1 MKILFVCRMF
11 DQMAGGVERMSIL
24 LMNAL
29 VDRGHDVSLFTWDHP
44 AARPFYP
51 MRESIRWHR
60 LDMGDPRYSANAA
73 VRLSRMRKFRA
84 LSSSL
89 QPDVVVAFQHGAFLF
104 AALSL
109 VGKGAP
115 VVLAERNAPDRLDHT
130 REGRHRGTMFLS
142 MRLAAAVTVQFES
155 YVQRYPE
162 NLRARIVAISN
173 PVFPAEAFATPGA
186 DKPSRT
192 LLSVGRLSYQKN
204 FAALVRAFAVVAT
217 RFPDWQ
223 LRIVGDGEER
233 ESLRGLVEESG
244 MGTRVSLPGAVRD
257 VSAEYRAADL
267 FCLPSRWEG
276 FPNAIAE
283 AMAHGLPVVG
293 YRQCAGMS
301 ELITPGRDGQLAEGN
316 GDPAALSAALKPL
329 MEDAALRARMGMEAR
344 RIAEVYRPERSFD
357 EWERLLKR
365 VAGSV

>member
-1 MKILFVCRMF
+1 MKILFVSRMF
-11 DQMAGGVERMSIL
+11 DQMAGGVERMAIL

-29 VDRGHDVSLFTWDHP
+29 VDRGHDVALFTWDRP
-44 AARPFYP
+44 EARAFYP

-60 LDMGDPRYSANAA
+60 LNMGDPRYSANVAL
-73 VRLSRMRKFRA
+73 RLARMYKFRRYA
-84 LSSSL
+84 ANVR
-89 QPDVVVAFQHGAFLF
+89 PDVVVAYQHGAFLF

-109 VGKGAP
+109 ARSGVP

-130 REGRHRGTMFLS
+130 SEGRHRRAMFLS
-142 MRLAAAVTVQFES
+142 MRMAAAVTVQFES
-155 YVQRYPE
+155 YIQRYPDP
-162 NLRARIVAISN
+162 LRGRIVAIPN
-173 PVFPAEAFATPGA
+173 PVYGADAFAAPDA
-186 DKPSRT
+186 DKARRT

-204 FAALVRAFAVVAT
+204 FSALVRAFASLEGDL
-217 RFPDWQ
+217 PDWQ

-233 ESLRGLVEESG
+233 RALQDMAEGLG
-244 MGTRVSLPGAVRD
+244 IGPRVSLPGAMRD
-257 VSAEYRAADL
+257 VAAEYCAADL

-276 FPNAIAE
+276 FPNALAE

-301 ELITPGRDGQLAEGN
+301 ELVTPGRDGQLAEGN

-344 RIAEVYRPERSFD
+344 RIADVYRPQRSFD

>member
-11 DQMAGGVERMSIL
+11 DQVAGGVERMSIL

-29 VDRGHDVSLFTWDHP
+29 VERGHDVSLFTWDDP
-44 AARPFYP
+44 DARPFYP
-51 MRESIRWHR
+51 MHESIRWHR
-60 LDMGDPRYSANAA
+60 LNMGDPSRSASAALRFSRMVAFRKYSAA
-73 VRLSRMRKFRA
+73 
-84 LSSSL
+84 L

-109 VGKGAP
+109 VGRGIP

-130 REGRHRGTMFLS
+130 REGRHRGTMFLT
-142 MRLAAAVTVQFES
+142 MRMAAAVTVQFDT

-173 PVFPAEAFATPGA
+173 PVYRAEGFATPDG
-186 DKPSRT
+186 DKPRRT

-204 FAALVRAFAVVAT
+204 YAALVRAFAAVAG

-233 ESLRGLVEESG
+233 KALEELAEGLGVA
-244 MGTRVSLPGAVRD
+244 TRVALPGAVRD

-276 FPNAIAE
+276 FPNALAE

-293 YRQCAGMS
+293 YRSCAGMS
-301 ELITPGRDGQLAEGN
+301 ELVTPGRDGSLADGN
-316 GDPAALSAALKPL
+316 GDPAALSAALKAL
-329 MEDAALRARMGMEAR
+329 MEDAALRGRMGMEAR
-344 RIAEVYRPERSFD
+344 NIADVYRPERSFD

-365 VAGSV
+365 VAGSA

>member
-1 MKILFVCRMF
+1 MF

-29 VDRGHDVSLFTWDHP
+29 VDRGHEVSLFTWDHP
-44 AARPFYP
+44 AARAFYP
-51 MRESIRWHR
+51 MHESIRWHR
-60 LDMGDPRYSANAA
+60 LNMGDPARSASAA
-73 VRLSRMRKFRA
+73 LRFSRAVAFRKYA
-84 LSSSL
+84 AAL

-104 AALSL
+104 AAVSL
-109 VGKGAP
+109 VHKGIP

-130 REGRHRGTMFLS
+130 SEGRHRGAMFLT
-142 MRLAAAVTVQFES
+142 MRMAAAVTVQFDT

-162 NLRARIVAISN
+162 NLRARIVAIPN
-173 PVFPAEAFATPGA
+173 PVYRAEGFATPAA
-186 DKPSRT
+186 DKPRRT

-204 FAALVRAFAVVAT
+204 YDALVRAFAGVAGH
-217 RFPDWQ
+217 FPDWR

-233 ESLRGLVEESG
+233 KALEGLAEGLGVA
-244 MGTRVSLPGAVRD
+244 TRVALPGAVRD
-257 VSAEYRAADL
+257 VFAEYRAADL

-276 FPNAIAE
+276 FPNALAE

-293 YRQCAGMS
+293 YRECAGMS
-301 ELITPGRDGQLAEGN
+301 ELVTPGCDGYLADGN

-329 MEDAALRARMGMEAR
+329 MEDAALRGRMGVEAR
-344 RIAEVYRPERSFD
+344 RIADVYPPQRSFD

-365 VAGSV
+365 VAGSA